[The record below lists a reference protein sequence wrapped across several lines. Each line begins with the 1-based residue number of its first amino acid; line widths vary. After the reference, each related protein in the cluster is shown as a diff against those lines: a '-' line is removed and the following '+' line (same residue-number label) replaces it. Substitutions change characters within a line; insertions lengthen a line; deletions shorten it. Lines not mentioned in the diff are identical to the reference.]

1 MIFGNI
7 KNLNE
12 FDYLKDNIKKCFEYA
27 KANDLNTYEKG
38 TYKIDGENLFVN
50 IVEYTTTD
58 SENRFWEAHRQ
69 YLDLHLMLNGIEQI
83 DLNFIDN
90 MEQKEFVEKGEI
102 IHASDLIPNYTGTQI
117 KKTLEDI
124 FSIPCEVENDV
135 NCAGLAEY
143 FSGSAKGSSISL
155 CLTIGTGIGGS
166 IIIND
171 RVFHG
176 FSGSACEVGYMNMF
190 KSKFEDLGATS
201 ILVKKVAKLKNCS
214 ENHIDGKLIFEM
226 AKNNDEDCIKAIDEM
241 VDILG
246 MGIAN
251 ICYVINPEVVVLG
264 GGIMA
269 QKDYLYDKI
278 RLSLDKYLI
287 PTISSK
293 TKLEFAKNQN
303 KAGMLGAYYNF
314 ISIHKD

>member
-1 MIFGNI
+1 MKFYVSIDIGGTSIKHGILDENI
-7 KNLNE
+7 KFITSGE
-12 FDYLKDNIKKCFEYA
+12 VATEAQKGGKNI
-27 KANDLNTYEKG
+27 LEKV
-38 TYKIDGENLFVN
+38 IN
-50 IVEYTTTD
+50 IVSEYKKEYTL
-58 SENRFWEAHRQ
+58 S
-69 YLDLHLMLNGIEQI
+69 GICI
-83 DLNFIDN
+83 STAGMVDC
-90 MEQKEFVEKGEI
+90 EKGEI

-117 KKTLEDI
+117 KKTLEGI

-171 RVFHG
+171 KVFHG
-176 FSGSACEVGYMNMF
+176 FSGSACEVGYMNIF

>member
-1 MIFGNI
+1 MKFYVSIDIGGTSIKHGILDENI
-7 KNLNE
+7 KFITSGE
-12 FDYLKDNIKKCFEYA
+12 IATEAQKGGKNI
-27 KANDLNTYEKG
+27 LEKV
-38 TYKIDGENLFVN
+38 IN
-50 IVEYTTTD
+50 IVSEYKKEYTLSGVCISTAGMVD
-58 SENRFWEAHRQ
+58 C
-69 YLDLHLMLNGIEQI
+69 
-83 DLNFIDN
+83 
-90 MEQKEFVEKGEI
+90 EKGEI

-143 FSGSAKGSSISL
+143 FSGSAKGTSISL

-171 RVFHG
+171 KVFHG

>member
-1 MIFGNI
+1 MKFYVSIDIGGTSIKYGILDENI
-7 KNLNE
+7 KFITSGE
-12 FDYLKDNIKKCFEYA
+12 IATEAQKGGKNI
-27 KANDLNTYEKG
+27 LEKV
-38 TYKIDGENLFVN
+38 IN
-50 IVEYTTTD
+50 IVSEYKKEYTLSGVCISTAGMVD
-58 SENRFWEAHRQ
+58 C
-69 YLDLHLMLNGIEQI
+69 
-83 DLNFIDN
+83 
-90 MEQKEFVEKGEI
+90 EKGEI

-143 FSGSAKGSSISL
+143 FSGSAKGASISL

-246 MGIAN
+246 IGIAN

>member
-1 MIFGNI
+1 MKFYVSIDIGGTSIKHGILDENI
-7 KNLNE
+7 KFITSGE
-12 FDYLKDNIKKCFEYA
+12 VATEAQKGGKNI
-27 KANDLNTYEKG
+27 LEKV
-38 TYKIDGENLFVN
+38 IN
-50 IVEYTTTD
+50 IVSEYKEEYNL
-58 SENRFWEAHRQ
+58 S
-69 YLDLHLMLNGIEQI
+69 GICI
-83 DLNFIDN
+83 STAGMVDC
-90 MEQKEFVEKGEI
+90 EKGEI

-171 RVFHG
+171 KVFHG

>member
-1 MIFGNI
+1 MKFYVSIDIGGTSIKHGILDENI
-7 KNLNE
+7 KFITSGE
-12 FDYLKDNIKKCFEYA
+12 IATEAQKGGKNI
-27 KANDLNTYEKG
+27 LEKV
-38 TYKIDGENLFVN
+38 IN
-50 IVEYTTTD
+50 IVSEYKKEYNL
-58 SENRFWEAHRQ
+58 S
-69 YLDLHLMLNGIEQI
+69 GICI
-83 DLNFIDN
+83 STAGMVDC
-90 MEQKEFVEKGEI
+90 EKGEI

-171 RVFHG
+171 KVFHG

-190 KSKFEDLGATS
+190 KGKFEDLGATS

-226 AKNNDEDCIKAIDEM
+226 AKNNDKDCIKAIDEM
-241 VDILG
+241 VDVLG

>member
-1 MIFGNI
+1 MKFYVSIDIGGTSIKHGILDENI
-7 KNLNE
+7 KFITSGE
-12 FDYLKDNIKKCFEYA
+12 IATEAQKGGKNI
-27 KANDLNTYEKG
+27 LEKV
-38 TYKIDGENLFVN
+38 IN
-50 IVEYTTTD
+50 IVSEYKKEYTL
-58 SENRFWEAHRQ
+58 S
-69 YLDLHLMLNGIEQI
+69 GICI
-83 DLNFIDN
+83 STAGMVDC
-90 MEQKEFVEKGEI
+90 EKGEI

-171 RVFHG
+171 KVFHG

>member
-1 MIFGNI
+1 MKFYVSIDIGGTSIKYGILDENI
-7 KNLNE
+7 KFITSGE
-12 FDYLKDNIKKCFEYA
+12 VATEAQKGGKNI
-27 KANDLNTYEKG
+27 LEKV
-38 TYKIDGENLFVN
+38 IN
-50 IVEYTTTD
+50 IVSEYKKEYNL
-58 SENRFWEAHRQ
+58 S
-69 YLDLHLMLNGIEQI
+69 GICI
-83 DLNFIDN
+83 STAGMVDC
-90 MEQKEFVEKGEI
+90 EKGEI

-171 RVFHG
+171 KVFHG

-190 KSKFEDLGATS
+190 KGKFEDLGATS

-241 VDILG
+241 VDVLG

>member
-1 MIFGNI
+1 MKFYVSIDIGGTSIKHGILDENI
-7 KNLNE
+7 KFITSGE
-12 FDYLKDNIKKCFEYA
+12 IATEAQKGGKNI
-27 KANDLNTYEKG
+27 LEKV
-38 TYKIDGENLFVN
+38 IN
-50 IVEYTTTD
+50 IVSEYKKEYTLSGVCISTAGMVD
-58 SENRFWEAHRQ
+58 C
-69 YLDLHLMLNGIEQI
+69 
-83 DLNFIDN
+83 
-90 MEQKEFVEKGEI
+90 EKGEI

-143 FSGSAKGSSISL
+143 FSGSAKGTSISL

>member
-1 MIFGNI
+1 MKFYVSIDIGGTSIKHGILDENI
-7 KNLNE
+7 KFITSGE
-12 FDYLKDNIKKCFEYA
+12 VATEAQKGGKNI
-27 KANDLNTYEKG
+27 LEKV
-38 TYKIDGENLFVN
+38 IN
-50 IVEYTTTD
+50 IVSEYKKEYNL
-58 SENRFWEAHRQ
+58 S
-69 YLDLHLMLNGIEQI
+69 GICI
-83 DLNFIDN
+83 STAGMVDC
-90 MEQKEFVEKGEI
+90 EKGEI

-171 RVFHG
+171 KVFHG

-190 KSKFEDLGATS
+190 KGKFEDLGATS

-214 ENHIDGKLIFEM
+214 ENDIDGKLIFEM

-241 VDILG
+241 VDVLG

>member
-1 MIFGNI
+1 MKFYVSIDIGGTSIKHGILDENI
-7 KNLNE
+7 KFITSGE
-12 FDYLKDNIKKCFEYA
+12 VATEAQKGGKNI
-27 KANDLNTYEKG
+27 LEKV
-38 TYKIDGENLFVN
+38 IN
-50 IVEYTTTD
+50 IVSEYKKEYTL
-58 SENRFWEAHRQ
+58 S
-69 YLDLHLMLNGIEQI
+69 GICI
-83 DLNFIDN
+83 STAGMVDC
-90 MEQKEFVEKGEI
+90 EKGEI

-171 RVFHG
+171 KVFHG

-190 KSKFEDLGATS
+190 KGKFEDLGATS

-226 AKNNDEDCIKAIDEM
+226 AKNNDKDCIKAIDEM
-241 VDILG
+241 VDVLG

>member
-1 MIFGNI
+1 MKFYVSIDIGGTSIKHGILDENI
-7 KNLNE
+7 KFITSGE
-12 FDYLKDNIKKCFEYA
+12 VATEAQKGGKNI
-27 KANDLNTYEKG
+27 LEKV
-38 TYKIDGENLFVN
+38 IN
-50 IVEYTTTD
+50 IVSEYKKEYTL
-58 SENRFWEAHRQ
+58 S
-69 YLDLHLMLNGIEQI
+69 GICI
-83 DLNFIDN
+83 STAGMVDC
-90 MEQKEFVEKGEI
+90 EKGEI

-171 RVFHG
+171 KVFHG

-190 KSKFEDLGATS
+190 KGKFEDLGATS

>member
-1 MIFGNI
+1 MKFYVSIDIGGTSIKHGILDKNI
-7 KNLNE
+7 KFITSGE
-12 FDYLKDNIKKCFEYA
+12 IATEAQKGGKNI
-27 KANDLNTYEKG
+27 LEKV
-38 TYKIDGENLFVN
+38 IN
-50 IVEYTTTD
+50 IVSEYKKEYTV
-58 SENRFWEAHRQ
+58 S
-69 YLDLHLMLNGIEQI
+69 GICI
-83 DLNFIDN
+83 STAGMVDC
-90 MEQKEFVEKGEI
+90 EKGEI

-190 KSKFEDLGATS
+190 KGKFEDLGATS

-241 VDILG
+241 VDVLG

>member
-1 MIFGNI
+1 MKFYVSIDIGGTSIKHGILDKNI
-7 KNLNE
+7 KFITSGE
-12 FDYLKDNIKKCFEYA
+12 IATEAQKGGKNI
-27 KANDLNTYEKG
+27 LEKV
-38 TYKIDGENLFVN
+38 IN
-50 IVEYTTTD
+50 IVSEYKKEYTL
-58 SENRFWEAHRQ
+58 S
-69 YLDLHLMLNGIEQI
+69 GICI
-83 DLNFIDN
+83 STAGMVDC
-90 MEQKEFVEKGEI
+90 EKGEI

-143 FSGSAKGSSISL
+143 FSGSAKGTSISL

-171 RVFHG
+171 KVFHG

>member
-1 MIFGNI
+1 MKFYVSIDIGGTSIKHGILDENI
-7 KNLNE
+7 KFITSGE
-12 FDYLKDNIKKCFEYA
+12 IATEAQKGGKNI
-27 KANDLNTYEKG
+27 LEKV
-38 TYKIDGENLFVN
+38 IN
-50 IVEYTTTD
+50 IVSEYKKEYTL
-58 SENRFWEAHRQ
+58 S
-69 YLDLHLMLNGIEQI
+69 GICI
-83 DLNFIDN
+83 STAGMVDC
-90 MEQKEFVEKGEI
+90 EKGEI

-241 VDILG
+241 VDVLG

-269 QKDYLYDKI
+269 QKDYLYNKI

>member
-1 MIFGNI
+1 MKFYVSIDIGGTSIKHGILDKNI
-7 KNLNE
+7 KFITSGE
-12 FDYLKDNIKKCFEYA
+12 IATEAQKGGKNI
-27 KANDLNTYEKG
+27 LEKV
-38 TYKIDGENLFVN
+38 IN
-50 IVEYTTTD
+50 IVSEYKKEYTLSGVCISTAGMVD
-58 SENRFWEAHRQ
+58 C
-69 YLDLHLMLNGIEQI
+69 
-83 DLNFIDN
+83 
-90 MEQKEFVEKGEI
+90 EKGEI

-214 ENHIDGKLIFEM
+214 ENDIDGKLIFEM

>member
-1 MIFGNI
+1 MKFYVSIDIGGTSIKHGILDENI
-7 KNLNE
+7 KFITSGE
-12 FDYLKDNIKKCFEYA
+12 VATEAQKGGKNI
-27 KANDLNTYEKG
+27 LEKV
-38 TYKIDGENLFVN
+38 IN
-50 IVEYTTTD
+50 IVSEYKKEYTL
-58 SENRFWEAHRQ
+58 S
-69 YLDLHLMLNGIEQI
+69 GICI
-83 DLNFIDN
+83 STAGMVDC
-90 MEQKEFVEKGEI
+90 EKGEI

-143 FSGSAKGSSISL
+143 FSGSAKGTSISL

-171 RVFHG
+171 KVFHG

>member
-1 MIFGNI
+1 MKFYVSIDIGGTSIKHGILDENI
-7 KNLNE
+7 KFITSGE
-12 FDYLKDNIKKCFEYA
+12 VATEAQKGGKNI
-27 KANDLNTYEKG
+27 LEKV
-38 TYKIDGENLFVN
+38 IN
-50 IVEYTTTD
+50 IVSEYKKEYTL
-58 SENRFWEAHRQ
+58 S
-69 YLDLHLMLNGIEQI
+69 GICI
-83 DLNFIDN
+83 STAGMVDC
-90 MEQKEFVEKGEI
+90 EKGEI

-171 RVFHG
+171 KVFHG

-190 KSKFEDLGATS
+190 KGKFEDLGATS

-226 AKNNDEDCIKAIDEM
+226 AKNNDKDCIKAIDEM
-241 VDILG
+241 VDVLG

-278 RLSLDKYLI
+278 KLSLDKYLI

>member
-1 MIFGNI
+1 MKFYVSIDIGGTSIKHGILDENI
-7 KNLNE
+7 KFITSGE
-12 FDYLKDNIKKCFEYA
+12 VATEAQKGGKNI
-27 KANDLNTYEKG
+27 LEKV
-38 TYKIDGENLFVN
+38 IN
-50 IVEYTTTD
+50 IVSEYKKEYNL
-58 SENRFWEAHRQ
+58 S
-69 YLDLHLMLNGIEQI
+69 GICI
-83 DLNFIDN
+83 STAGMVDC
-90 MEQKEFVEKGEI
+90 EKGEI

-190 KSKFEDLGATS
+190 KGKFEDLGATS

-226 AKNNDEDCIKAIDEM
+226 AKNNDKDCIKAIDEM
-241 VDILG
+241 VDVLG